1 MESTTMKKT
10 YMKPELEAMDLK
22 MNTSILA
29 GSLARNN
36 DTDAP
41 VSGDDYESLGHYDE
55 YDW

>member
-1 MESTTMKKT
+1 MKKT